1 LNYRFH
7 QEVEMPETT
16 LLVVDDDKSVLSALK
31 MTLEGDYAVCT
42 AENGANALQLLHEK
56 ELDLVL
62 LDIMLPDISGIELIG
77 RIKSVDPEIVIVMV
91 TAVEE
96 TRMVVKALKLGAYD
110 YLVKPIDAQ
119 ELKIT
124 IHNALEVRFLKV
136 KIRRIQRPNIERYQF
151 ELIGKSPQTKTMIE
165 TAQKV
170 AKSRDTPVLITGETG
185 TGKGVLARTIH
196 FSSPELPGPF
206 VSVNC
211 SAITHDLFESEL
223 FGYERGA
230 FTGAKAEG
238 RIGRF
243 EEAADGTLFLDEIG
257 STSLST
263 QSKLLGVLDE
273 RVFQRV
279 GGSKSRRVSARIIAA
294 TNTDLQKAV
303 EEGQFRRDLFFRL
316 NVVSIHVPP
325 LRERVD
331 DIMPLTEYFIGF
343 YNQKFGKKFHR
354 VAPETRKALL
364 TYPWPGNVR
373 ELRNVL
379 ERMILLENGSTL
391 LPHHLTFLQTE
402 TDAGGSSGKVSSAG
416 LLGYEETI
424 KTLMQEALGRSSGN
438 VLEAARLLNMPAHKM
453 RYRMKKYGLKSS

>member
-1 LNYRFH
+1 
-7 QEVEMPETT
+7 MPEAT
-16 LLVVDDDKSVLSALK
+16 LLVVDDDESVLTALK
-31 MTLEGDYAVCT
+31 MTLEGDFAVCI
-42 AENGANALQLLHEK
+42 AKNGANALQLLHEK
-56 ELDLVL
+56 EPDLVL
-62 LDIMLPDISGIELIG
+62 LDIGLPDMSGIELIS
-77 RIKSVDPEIVIVMV
+77 RIKSADPEIVIIMV

-119 ELKIT
+119 ELRIT
-124 IHNALEVRFLKV
+124 IQNALETRVLKDR
-136 KIRRIQRPNIERYQF
+136 IRRIQRPNVERYRF
-151 ELIGKSPQTKTMIE
+151 DLIGESPHIKTMIG

-170 AKSRDTPVLITGETG
+170 ARSTDTPVLITGETG

-206 VSVNC
+206 VPVNC

-223 FGYERGA
+223 FGYDRGA
-230 FTGAKAEG
+230 FTGAKTEG

-243 EEAADGTLFLDEIG
+243 EEAAGGTLFLDEIG
-257 STSLST
+257 SMSLST

-316 NVVSIHVPP
+316 NVVNITVPP

-343 YNQKFGKKFHR
+343 YNQKFGKKFTR

-364 TYPWPGNVR
+364 GYSWPGNVR
-373 ELRNVL
+373 ELRNLL
-379 ERMILLENGSTL
+379 ERIILLESGNTL
-391 LPHHLTFLQTE
+391 LPHHLDLLQTGRE
-402 TDAGGSSGKVSSAG
+402 TTVSSRKDSSDG
-416 LLGYEETI
+416 LLDYEEAI
-424 KTLMQEALGRSSGN
+424 KRLMQEALGRTSGN

-453 RYRMKKYGLKSS
+453 RYRIKKYDLKVD